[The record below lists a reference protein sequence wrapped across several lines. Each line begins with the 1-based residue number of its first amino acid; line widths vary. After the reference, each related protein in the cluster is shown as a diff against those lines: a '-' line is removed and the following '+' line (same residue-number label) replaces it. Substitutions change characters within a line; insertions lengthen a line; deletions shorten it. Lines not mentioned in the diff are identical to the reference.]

1 MADLNFKK
9 ITNKLPKCKD
19 GRIDY
24 TDSKVAFVINAILIH
39 NSEIL
44 ILKRSDKVAT
54 NKNSWDCIGG
64 YCDENTL
71 PINILKKE
79 LKEEINLNLDYV
91 DKIEELEIIEIN
103 DEKKWIIYPF
113 IVYLNSKPKIQLDW
127 EHTEYKWVNKNE
139 VPIKIKQILNSP
151 KKTH

>member
-1 MADLNFKK
+1 MNNYNFEK
-9 ITNKLPKCKD
+9 ITNELPRFSD

-24 TDSKVAFVINAILIH
+24 TNSRIAFVINAVLIH
-39 NSEIL
+39 NNKIL
-44 ILKRSDKVAT
+44 MLKRSDKVTT

-64 YCDENTL
+64 YYDENIT
-71 PINILKKE
+71 PIKILQKE
-79 LKEEINLNLDYV
+79 LKEEINLNLDYI

-127 EHTEYKWVNKNE
+127 EHTEYKWVNKDE